1 MSDHQDWEPVRLR
14 ARGGGGGAGAAAHHV
29 HNEEGVRLR
38 KLDEAEVVRIK
49 KFSRE
54 SVLALAKWRGEN
66 GLSQK
71 QLDQRC
77 SFPANTINALEARRD
92 GPTDKQMRTLQSVT
106 HLSLSLD

>member
-14 ARGGGGGAGAAAHHV
+14 ARGGAGAAASTHRV
-29 HNEEGVRLR
+29 HNEESVRLR
-38 KLDEAEVVRIK
+38 KLDDADVVRIK

-54 SVLALAKWRGEN
+54 SVIALAKWRDEN

-92 GPTDKQMRTLQSVT
+92 GPTDKQLRTLQSVT
-106 HLSLSLD
+106 RLSLSLD